1 MVSIIIDVVIVLLV
15 AFCTY
20 RGYKKGLI
28 GVAYSILAF
37 FVAILIAWVLAG
49 PVTNF
54 IIEHTDFN
62 DKLQTAIEN
71 NLGSKD
77 DTQENQDNKTETNFA
92 FGDYIDKFI
101 QDTKAAGVQAVSGQ
115 LSVLIIKVIA
125 FICLYILARL
135 VLLLFKSVAN
145 LIAKLPIIKQ
155 FNKLGGFIFGLLKG
169 LLIVY
174 FVLAVLLVLHPMM
187 KDVKLYSYMNKSII
201 GNVMYNNNFILY
213 MLK

>member
-1 MVSIIIDVVIVLLV
+1 MISIIIDIVIVLLV
-15 AFCTY
+15 VFCTY

-28 GVAYSILAF
+28 GVAYSIVAF
-37 FVAILIAWVLAG
+37 FVAILIAWMLAG

-54 IIEHTDFN
+54 IIDHTDFN
-62 DKLQTAIEN
+62 DRLQSSIEN
-71 NLGSKD
+71 KLGSQD
-77 DTQENQDNKTETNFA
+77 NQDGQTNETGTNLA

-101 QDTKAAGVQAVSGQ
+101 QDTKASGVQAVAGQ
-115 LSVLIIKVIA
+115 LSVLIIKVVV
-125 FICLYILARL
+125 FIGLYILARL
-135 VLLLFKSVAN
+135 VLLLFRSVAN

-155 FNKLGGFIFGLLKG
+155 FNKLGGIIFGCLKG

-187 KDVKLYSYMNKSII
+187 KDFSIYSDMNKSFI
-201 GNVMYNNNFILY
+201 GDRMYNNNFILY